1 MIFLPAK
8 FFCQSNGLFH
18 PKDLFAAFHDL
29 AFQGIA
35 QFPFCIPDGS
45 TGDAPFQR
53 RLVDVLA
60 EHLLS
65 SGKQGADQVF
75 GLLGLGF
82 PLRLDA
88 GQHLV
93 CGNVVLTDPSEA
105 ALVPQRERQRHAR
118 RGKRAFLV
126 GQDAHGGVVFQLA
139 DEHDAADGGCN
150 SGK

>member
-8 FFCQSNGLFH
+8 IFCQSNGLFH

-35 QFPFCIPDGS
+35 QFTFGISDGS
-45 TGDAPFQR
+45 TGDAPFQS

-60 EHLLS
+60 EPLLS
-65 SGKQGADQVF
+65 SGKQGTDQVF

-88 GQHLV
+88 GQHFV
-93 CGNVVLTDPSEA
+93 CGNVVLADPAEA

-118 RGKRAFLV
+118 RRQCRWSRDLAVSSAFRRLCS
-126 GQDAHGGVVFQLA
+126 DARSA
-139 DEHDAADGGCN
+139 
-150 SGK
+150 K

>member
-8 FFCQSNGLFH
+8 IFCQPNGLFH

-35 QFPFCIPDGS
+35 QFPLGIPDS
-45 TGDAPFQR
+45 SAGDAPFQCS
-53 RLVDVLA
+53 LVDVLA

-93 CGNVVLTDPSEA
+93 CGNVVLADPAEA
-105 ALVPQRERQRHAR
+105 TLVPQRERQ
-118 RGKRAFLV
+118 
-126 GQDAHGGVVFQLA
+126 
-139 DEHDAADGGCN
+139 
-150 SGK
+150 